1 MILIV
6 DSGSTKADWVVAENG
21 TVVFRHHTCGMNPC
35 VQSYDE
41 IERTVEQ
48 AAMELAVQGFPLQ
61 AVYYYG
67 AGCTLEKSEMMAA
80 LLQRYWGQAVHVEVQ
95 SDLPGA
101 ARAVC
106 GRADGVA
113 CILGTGSNSCLF
125 LNGQIAAQT
134 PALGY
139 ILGDEG
145 SGASL
150 GKRFLNGILKGSLPA
165 WLRDEFFETMQTTQ
179 QDILARVYQAPMPNR
194 FLASLSPFI
203 SAHTHIE
210 AVNELV
216 TDNFKDFLKRNVMPY
231 NRSDLPLG
239 VVGSVA
245 FHYQTQLKTAAE
257 AMQLSIG
264 KIEKSPIEGLVR
276 YHSIDR

>member
-1 MILIV
+1 MILIA
-6 DSGSTKADWVVAENG
+6 DSGSTKTDWVVAEKG
-21 TVVFRHHTCGMNPC
+21 RVVFQHRTCGMNPC

-48 AAMELAVQGFPLQ
+48 TAMELAVQGFPLQ

-67 AGCTLEKSEMMAA
+67 AGCTPEKLEMMTG
-80 LLQRYWGQAVHVEVQ
+80 LLQRYWGQAVHIEVH
-95 SDLPGA
+95 SDLNGA

-106 GRADGVA
+106 GKADGVA

-125 LNGQIAAQT
+125 LNGEIAAQT

-145 SGASL
+145 SGTAL

-165 WLRDEFFETMQTTQ
+165 SLRNEFFEAMETSP
-179 QDILARVYQAPMPNR
+179 QDILYRVYQAPMPNR

-203 SAHTHIE
+203 SAHIDIE
-210 AVNELV
+210 GVNELV
-216 TDNFKDFLKRNVMPY
+216 TANFQDFLERNIVPY
-231 NRSDLPLG
+231 HRTDLSLG

-245 FHYQTQLKTAAE
+245 FHYQSQLKTAAS
-257 AMQLSIG
+257 ALQFSIG
-264 KIEKSPIEGLVR
+264 KIEKSPVEGLVR
-276 YHSIDR
+276 YHSTTR